1 MKDKYVGLDVHQSST
16 MAAVHDEKGE
26 AVMESILKT
35 EMEAI
40 RDFVKGLRRLMK
52 SPKKVGPTKPAKFV
66 SQFPISEYRCGLRA
80 GQRVRLKHDI
90 TVLDHKGQPTGKVH
104 REGEIGSLLR
114 GSKEP
119 PVVVWLPQTD
129 GAPHTWAAARPCA
142 PVSRCSTSA

>member
-1 MKDKYVGLDVHQSST
+1 M
-16 MAAVHDEKGE
+16 
-26 AVMESILKT
+26 
-35 EMEAI
+35 I
-40 RDFVKGLRRLMK
+40 RHNDRLK
-52 SPKKVGPTKPAKFV
+52 SPKKVVPTKPVKWKFV
-66 SQFPISEYRCGLRA
+66 SEFPVSEYRCGLRA

-119 PVVVWLPQTD
+119 PVVVWLPQID

-142 PVSRCSTSA
+142 PVSRCSTSARNHAKLVWGPYPITETQYAIPFTIEVINMQRRVI

>member
-1 MKDKYVGLDVHQSST
+1 MST
-16 MAAVHDEKGE
+16 HND
-26 AVMESILKT
+26 
-35 EMEAI
+35 
-40 RDFVKGLRRLMK
+40 RLK
-52 SPKKVGPTKPAKFV
+52 SPEKVVPTKPAKWKFD
-66 SQFPISEYRCGLRA
+66 SEFPISEYRCGLRA

-129 GAPHTWAAARPCA
+129 GAPLLGRPRGPVHRRAGARP
-142 PVSRCSTSA
+142 